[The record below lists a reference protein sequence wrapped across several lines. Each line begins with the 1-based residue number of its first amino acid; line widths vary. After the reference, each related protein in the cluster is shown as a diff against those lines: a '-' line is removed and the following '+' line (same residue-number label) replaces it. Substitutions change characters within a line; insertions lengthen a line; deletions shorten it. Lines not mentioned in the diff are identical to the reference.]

1 MAKTYLVSGPIML
14 ENLNNTDALAFCTAV
29 IDAIPSY
36 SMGQASLNISA
47 QGPAG
52 TSSASIQGNTIE
64 KLKAALERVQKST
77 TMSTPAPND
86 PAAITY
92 DIRGSVNLVGL
103 SFADGVNVVDAVLHA
118 IPPDSLMVTTL
129 VAQQEIPALPPSS

>member
-14 ENLNNTDALAFCTAV
+14 ENLNNTDTLAFCTAV

-52 TSSASIQGNTIE
+52 TSSASIQGDTVDV
-64 KLKAALERVQKST
+64 LKTALAKVQK
-77 TMSTPAPND
+77 TMCAPTPND

-103 SFADGVNVVDAVLHA
+103 SFADGINVVDAVLHA

-129 VAQQEIPALPPSS
+129 VAQQESPALPPSS